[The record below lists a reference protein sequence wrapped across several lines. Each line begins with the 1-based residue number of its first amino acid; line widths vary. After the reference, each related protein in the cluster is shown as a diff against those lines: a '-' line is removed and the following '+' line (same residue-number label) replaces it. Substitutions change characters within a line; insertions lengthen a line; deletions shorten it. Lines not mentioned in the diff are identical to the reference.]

1 MTNPELLTIGFKT
14 GLTAF
19 CSVMGVLLILYV
31 MVRILQKFDTGAEK

>member
-1 MTNPELLTIGFKT
+1 MSNYTMLNAGFKT

-31 MVRILQKFDTGAEK
+31 MVRILQKFDSDN